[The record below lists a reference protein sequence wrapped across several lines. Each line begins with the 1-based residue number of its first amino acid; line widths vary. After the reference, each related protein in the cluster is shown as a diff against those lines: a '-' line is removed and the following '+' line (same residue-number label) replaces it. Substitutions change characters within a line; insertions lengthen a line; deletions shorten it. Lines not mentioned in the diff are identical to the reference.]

1 MVAVVLMVLLVV
13 MELVLAELQLEVEL
27 VQEEQTPVVEVL
39 AMIIN
44 TKTIVVVAILVMTLV

>member
-1 MVAVVLMVLLVV
+1 MVLMVV
-13 MELVLAELQLEVEL
+13 MELVLVELQLEVEL

-44 TKTIVVVAILVMTLV
+44 IKTIVVVAILVMTLV

>member
-1 MVAVVLMVLLVV
+1 MVLLVV

-44 TKTIVVVAILVMTLV
+44 TKTIVVVAIMVMTLV